1 MPKRNCPNP
10 SPTTKLSYLRSF
22 SIFIITFSDAN
33 SNILDDKNDYFG
45 TICFLCDMKIK
56 SFLQRDCHSVS
67 ADECDFDFV
76 GGHNVYSFDDSGNK
90 GIRIF
95 GNTEVRG
102 GQLEIRDRKSTRLN
116 SSHTS

>member
-1 MPKRNCPNP
+1 MPKQNCPNP

-56 SFLQRDCHSVS
+56 LCLQGDYHSVP

-76 GGHNVYSFDDSGNK
+76 GGHNVYSFDDSCDK
-90 GIRIF
+90 GI
-95 GNTEVRG
+95 
-102 GQLEIRDRKSTRLN
+102 
-116 SSHTS
+116 

>member
-1 MPKRNCPNP
+1 M
-10 SPTTKLSYLRSF
+10 
-22 SIFIITFSDAN
+22 A
-33 SNILDDKNDYFG
+33 
-45 TICFLCDMKIK
+45 ICFLSDMKIK

-67 ADECDFDFV
+67 ADEFNFDFV

-102 GQLEIRDRKSTRLN
+102 GQLEIRICSFLPAGSKLVDLFLQVVDFLACMFQFFIEKGRIAFKGQVQQAVKLLL
-116 SSHTS
+116 